1 MDGMTEMQKMI
12 ASSRNL
18 PQKVSTCTQVFLNAE
33 SSDYPEEL
41 IRDFAMNASIAW
53 FPKKSEKKSQ
63 ETQDSEVE
71 DLLSALEA
79 EEKVSEKFDS
89 EELRTNALL
98 NVSDISFYMNE
109 YSKLVEGFI
118 DYYSTQGYDEI
129 EYYTTIWSAFSKVI
143 SGVSNSEKG
152 IILFLFLRDQR
163 TPYYNLGKGRRMSNE
178 QFDAISARL
187 NKQIDHLL
195 FAFSLNDGQKTE
207 LASRVLTI
215 LDRIELQE
223 DRLVF
228 MCHLI
233 ECAKQKGYE
242 SFFQL

>member
-1 MDGMTEMQKMI
+1 MDRMTEMQKMI

-33 SSDYPEEL
+33 SSDSPEEL
-41 IRDFAMNASIAW
+41 IRDFAMNASVAW
-53 FPKKSEKKSQ
+53 FPKNREKKSQ

-71 DLLSALEA
+71 GLLSALEA
-79 EEKVSEKFDS
+79 EEKVTGNNSP
-89 EELRTNALL
+89 EELHTNILL
-98 NVSDISFYMNE
+98 NDSDISFYMNE

-118 DYYSTQGYDEI
+118 DYYSAQGFDEI
-129 EYYTTIWSAFSKVI
+129 KYYSKIWSAFSRVI
-143 SGVSNSEKG
+143 SDVSNGEKG
-152 IILFLFLRDQR
+152 IVLFLFLRDQR
-163 TPYYNLGKGRRMSNE
+163 TPYYNLGIGRRMSNE
-178 QFDAISARL
+178 QFDEISERL
-187 NKQIDHLL
+187 TKQIDQLL
-195 FAFSLNDGQKTE
+195 FAFSLNDSQKTE

-215 LDRIELQE
+215 LDRIEMSE

-233 ECAKQKGYE
+233 EYAKQKGYE